1 MYYIANSDY
10 IENNALYKYLL
21 STFYVEALVELAMKH
36 KDYELSLDVRKKLG
50 YDIFK
55 YDPFQYES
63 FQSESFEYEI
73 VKYDPCDYERL
84 DMVGLERGQIVVRR
98 VVYIIL

>member
-1 MYYIANSDY
+1 M
-10 IENNALYKYLL
+10 KY
-21 STFYVEALVELAMKH
+21 T
-36 KDYELSLDVRKKLG
+36 DYELPLDVRKKLG

-55 YDPFQYES
+55 FDPFQYES

-84 DMVGLERGQIVVRR
+84 DMVVLERGLIGVRR
-98 VVYIIL
+98 VGYI